1 MRIKVRPDY
10 LRRANDG
17 RRHRG
22 LAAGAEFFV
31 IGVGEDSYRVV
42 DLGHVHPSGRHL
54 GGEPILYPKA
64 CFVVL
69 DDSVPSGWSFHE
81 AEDGE
86 YFLGPRSTGIP
97 GLYEDWHGSDGDAVL
112 QASARQTLRDELER
126 MATDASPADRA
137 LIDETLARLPPPTS
151 PRSPPY
157 ASVKQRRP

>member
-10 LRRANDG
+10 RRRAKDG
-17 RRHRG
+17 NLHLG

-31 IGVGEDSYRVV
+31 IGVTEELYQVV
-42 DLGHVHPSGRHL
+42 NLGHAFVTT
-54 GGEPILYPKA
+54 GEPILYPKA
-64 CFVVL
+64 CFVIL
-69 DDSVPSGWSFHE
+69 DDSVPGGWSFREH
-81 AEDGE
+81 EDGG

-112 QASARQTLRDELER
+112 QAAARQTLRDELER
-126 MATDASPADRA
+126 MAIEAGPADRA
-137 LIDETLARLPPPTS
+137 LIEETLARLPPPTS

>member
-10 LRRANDG
+10 RRRANDG

-42 DLGHVHPSGRHL
+42 DLGHELKL
-54 GGEPILYPKA
+54 GGEPILYPKEL
-64 CFVVL
+64 FSVL
-69 DDSVPSGWSFHE
+69 DDSVPSGWTFSE

-86 YFLGPRSTGIP
+86 YHLGPRSTQLP
-97 GLYEDWHGSDGDAVL
+97 GFYGDWHGSDGDAVL